1 MIISGELEVL
11 KGKPPTTKR
20 LGFLSDGSFFGEA
33 AVLASARREE
43 MRTRTVRA
51 VTDSELCFLT
61 HDDILTLNAKYP
73 ELKARLARFEKV
85 GQMRLTAKNQ
95 VKLFGK
101 ASGALM
107 RSYSQ
112 DFRDVREVVQQH
124 RSRAGLTPRASLAQ
138 QSERSQLDRTVS
150 AEPEPGGD
158 GQQSRGQQVLGG
170 DDGVL
175 EEEEE
180 ASSFPSMTEIRAAL
194 KLKKM
199 ATNARARVLMQRKD
213 RLAPLEGAM
222 TRSSTDA
229 EKAVAAASNPVV
241 AADES
246 GGAPATATQ
255 AAISALNDKVERLE
269 SKLET
274 KLDTLLWHLQK
285 LGSGASSS
293 GPSS

>member
-158 GQQSRGQQVLGG
+158 GQQSRGQQLGG